1 LRTRTLRVLGYASGA
16 LSLVLVTLAVFAA
29 ASGVVVH
36 PNLFT
41 ILLVAGATF
50 GHLSVFLLVSGAVL
64 SAAINSD
71 ERCIAMYL
79 RGSKDAME
87 RLAAAPPDNVR
98 RIG

>member
-1 LRTRTLRVLGYASGA
+1 MRTRSLRALGYASGA
-16 LSLVLVTLAVFAA
+16 FSLILVTLAISAA
-29 ASGVVVH
+29 VSGTTMH

-41 ILLVAGATF
+41 VLFVTGVALGHLAAVLLVA
-50 GHLSVFLLVSGAVL
+50 GAVL

-71 ERCIAMYL
+71 ERCIDMYL

-87 RLAAAPPDNVR
+87 RLSAAPPDNVR